1 LIPLHIV
8 NLGAS
13 GSSLVRC
20 EEIASTSFQPHPERV
35 EVKNFLRRAQTE
47 WSGAGPVPNLCPSL
61 KQSGS
66 LVLLC
71 EACQRFMVGR
81 VAPHFSSRGKD
92 TSELRVLLHEL
103 GNDVEGPGDLEIF
116 QEIGQNGCILMFRL
130 DVLDEE

>member
-1 LIPLHIV
+1 
-8 NLGAS
+8 
-13 GSSLVRC
+13 
-20 EEIASTSFQPHPERV
+20 
-35 EVKNFLRRAQTE
+35 
-47 WSGAGPVPNLCPSL
+47 
-61 KQSGS
+61 
-66 LVLLC
+66 
-71 EACQRFMVGR
+71 MVGR